1 MLGEDGLLEL
11 GVYSKVSGPGPAA
24 GRAAHSTK
32 KKFHEIMRW
41 LDDRS
46 GDLTSP

>member
-11 GVYSKVSGPGPAA
+11 GVYSKVSGSGPAA
-24 GRAAHSTK
+24 GRAHPSK
-32 KKFHEIMRW
+32 KEFHEIMRW
-41 LDDRS
+41 LDDGS